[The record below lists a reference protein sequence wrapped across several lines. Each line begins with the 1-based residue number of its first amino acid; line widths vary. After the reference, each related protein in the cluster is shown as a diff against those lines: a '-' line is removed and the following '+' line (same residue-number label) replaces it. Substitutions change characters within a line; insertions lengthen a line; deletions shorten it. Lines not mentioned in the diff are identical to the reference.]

1 MGNKMKTKFWSEF
14 HLPNEMS
21 TLQAASSLWFL
32 SRRKRMQQTE
42 GKARRSRVL
51 KRKMEL
57 KNLELYIE
65 NKCIIE
71 ANERLRKKA
80 ALLHLENLA
89 LRSQL
94 QIISPIQSGLLPN

>member
-1 MGNKMKTKFWSEF
+1 
-14 HLPNEMS
+14 
-21 TLQAASSLWFL
+21 
-32 SRRKRMQQTE
+32 
-42 GKARRSRVL
+42 
-51 KRKMEL
+51 MEL